1 MQEKWK
7 ILIREKRLFYLNKK
21 KKLRMINIGE

>member
-1 MQEKWK
+1 MQEKLK
-7 ILIREKRLFYLNKK
+7 NLIREKRLFYLNKK

>member
-7 ILIREKRLFYLNKK
+7 NLIREKRLFYLNKK

>member
-7 ILIREKRLFYLNKK
+7 KLIREKRLFYLNKK

>member
-7 ILIREKRLFYLNKK
+7 KLIREKRLFYLNEN